1 MGDRLGIPSVVDSFF
16 KFFFFLNFYFIY
28 LFIFSCSRGGVGRG
42 LNGLYFRVL
51 LIFLSSLL
59 ISFSPHED
67 ICVCAL
73 AGGGGVIAVEI
84 INSVEYLK

>member
-1 MGDRLGIPSVVDSFF
+1 M
-16 KFFFFLNFYFIY
+16 
-28 LFIFSCSRGGVGRG
+28 
-42 LNGLYFRVL
+42 LYFRVL

-59 ISFSPHED
+59 FSFSPHDD